1 MLRKRYTLLILLCL
15 VSAIC
20 ASVSTAGGP
29 QFDPCSGD
37 ASDSPVGI
45 RGIAKVKPPNASDV
59 LKVRPF
65 SGVASGLGGISN
77 LNPANWWQ
85 QCCLPSPAP
94 RQFVLGPRVFFARL
108 RGEARRGWSS
118 TPGAQSSI
126 VDFDEGLQI
135 PKSGHTLWSVE
146 AHYQA
151 QPRWGFRY
159 SFTPILA
166 EGAGL
171 TSTAFTFM
179 GQSFTS
185 GTPIHSKWER
195 YEHRA
200 GFVFD
205 VLKNPSSVTSL
216 FAEWLYIQDKLTVG
230 SPSATLASVTW
241 DADKSLAVLGLEL
254 NKCLKN
260 YRGSTLAFNAKGS
273 VAFLDHHIG
282 YDAEAGFNYIIP
294 VKRGRFGFLKGGYR
308 YANLKKE
315 RDHQLFR
322 TILDGA
328 FMEVGFLF

>member
-1 MLRKRYTLLILLCL
+1 
-15 VSAIC
+15 
-20 ASVSTAGGP
+20 
-29 QFDPCSGD
+29 
-37 ASDSPVGI
+37 
-45 RGIAKVKPPNASDV
+45 
-59 LKVRPF
+59 
-65 SGVASGLGGISN
+65 
-77 LNPANWWQ
+77 
-85 QCCLPSPAP
+85 
-94 RQFVLGPRVFFARL
+94 
-108 RGEARRGWSS
+108 
-118 TPGAQSSI
+118 

-135 PKSGHTLWSVE
+135 PKSSHAFWSLE

-166 EGAGL
+166 EGAG
-171 TSTAFTFM
+171 STAAGFTFM

-185 GTPIHSKWER
+185 GAPIQSKWER

-200 GFVFD
+200 GLVFD
-205 VLKNPSSVTSL
+205 VVKSPGAVTSL

-273 VAFLDHHIG
+273 VSFLDSHIG

-308 YANLKKE
+308 YANLKRE
-315 RDHQLFR
+315 RDAELFR

-328 FMEVGFLF
+328 FLEVGFLF